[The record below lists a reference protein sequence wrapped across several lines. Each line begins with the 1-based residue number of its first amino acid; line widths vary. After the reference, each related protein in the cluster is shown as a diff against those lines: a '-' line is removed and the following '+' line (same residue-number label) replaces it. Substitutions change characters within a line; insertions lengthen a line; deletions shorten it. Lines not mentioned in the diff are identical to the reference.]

1 METKAKFLKE
11 ILKYKQYDTE
21 LIGRAYEKARLLH
34 EGQLRKSGE
43 PYLIHPIAV
52 AQILAELGM
61 DEVTIMGGLL
71 HDVVEDTPY
80 TEEDMKKEI
89 EKDL

>member
-52 AQILAELGM
+52 AIILAQLGINQRLAQRSRRRSEQGM
-61 DEVTIMGGLL
+61 L
-71 HDVVEDTPY
+71 
-80 TEEDMKKEI
+80 
-89 EKDL
+89 